1 LNPKHFRPITIL
13 SCFGKLF
20 TSILLKRLNHYSEQF
35 SVLNESQCGFR
46 KGYST
51 VDNIFVLHS
60 FFELI
65 KLKKKKF
72 FAAFVD
78 FEKAFDTVWRD
89 ALWSFDT
96 VWRDALW
103 SKLLI
108 NNINGKMYN
117 VIYIMYQNIKSRIV
131 YNGKVSN
138 YFDCNN
144 GVRQGKRFSPF
155 SSRYIL
161 MI

>member
-1 LNPKHFRPITIL
+1 M
-13 SCFGKLF
+13 
-20 TSILLKRLNHYSEQF
+20 RLNHYSEQF
-35 SVLNESQCGFR
+35 SVLNENQCGFR

-65 KLKKKKF
+65 KVKKKKL
-72 FAAFVD
+72 FATYVD
-78 FEKAFDTVWRD
+78 FEKA
-89 ALWSFDT
+89 FDT

-117 VIYIMYQNIKSRIV
+117 VIYNMYQNIKSRIV

-144 GVRQGKRFSPF
+144 GVRQGVN
-155 SSRYIL
+155 L
-161 MI
+161 